1 MKEKK
6 IRIQWELSRNGPTI
20 APFLRVSIWPGP
32 ASVRWICCV
41 AAWMSSWLTLDRTA
55 SWSRPAE
62 CDCWAMDTL
71 GSGVW
76 CVVFYGLLMMIIND
90 YSLVL
95 FYSIWH
101 SMLYHSIIYIYT
113 HSIYFTTWITMYSH
127 INCRTKKD
135 SQTNTG
141 DLHSRPQMFLAHWL
155 LRIKRGLV
163 NAYQI
168 IGWKGHQSDQ
178 TPLVSALFYCENQ
191 VRFLSSIIAW
201 FFCLEAPIIIHVRI
215 TIFCGSNPHLTQT
228 FTILK

>member
-101 SMLYHSIIYIYT
+101 SMLYHSIIYIHTVSILLPESLCTPILIAVPRRIVKPILGIYT
-113 HSIYFTTWITMYSH
+113 HDHRCS
-127 INCRTKKD
+127 
-135 SQTNTG
+135 
-141 DLHSRPQMFLAHWL
+141 LP
-155 LRIKRGLV
+155 
-163 NAYQI
+163 
-168 IGWKGHQSDQ
+168 IGCFG
-178 TPLVSALFYCENQ
+178 
-191 VRFLSSIIAW
+191 
-201 FFCLEAPIIIHVRI
+201 
-215 TIFCGSNPHLTQT
+215 
-228 FTILK
+228 